1 MNRTRTTTRR
11 PIRRAAAIA
20 AVSATAVTGVATGA
34 YASIAPGSPFND
46 VTLGTDNDNAA
57 NTFLQPAGVA
67 AKQHMDNTDVLFGRD
82 GNDLLVGNLGGDTV
96 VGGRGHDI
104 LVGGPERGLAPNSDV
119 LLGDEG
125 NDVNVWAPG
134 DGSDAYVGDVG
145 FDDQVL
151 APFVTNADGSLK
163 RPHWGG
169 RQIVRVDISGK
180 PQFDCRI
187 VPVPANQKLGAQYL
201 VRFFAGGNLAVTIRL
216 KDVER
221 VLCPSPNADRVRV
234 ARLDSAHPTQFKDV
248 PLSSITGV
256 TGAIVAK
263 P

>member
-1 MNRTRTTTRR
+1 MTRTHATTRR

-46 VTLGTDNDNAA
+46 VTLGADNDNAT
-57 NTFLQPAGVA
+57 NTFIQPPGVA

-96 VGGRGHDI
+96 VGGRGHDV
-104 LVGGPERGLAPNSDV
+104 LVGGPERFVAPNSDV

-134 DGSDAYVGDVG
+134 DGSDSYVGDVG

-163 RPHWGG
+163 RQRWGG
-169 RQIVRVDISGK
+169 QQIVRVDISGK
-180 PQFDCRI
+180 PQFTCRI
-187 VPVPANQKLGAQYL
+187 DRVPPAQKLGAQYL

-221 VLCPSPNADRVRV
+221 VLCPSPNAGRVRV
-234 ARLDSAHPTQFKDV
+234 ARLDSPQPTRFQDV
-248 PLSSITGV
+248 PLSSIRGV
-256 TGAIVAK
+256 TGAIVAQ